1 MTCRK
6 VMEDYYNDINNL
18 SDFLAKL
25 VNSYRLIVGGA
36 GELNGI
42 ALAHK
47 KDVRNAIKTSND
59 LLKVINEVICM
70 LEKTSCGYMDFCNVR
85 SQIMQSR
92 MQVQYIQTEIDNEL
106 KLQNSQGDTPNSKED
121 TVNDEKDVFND
132 EKDDSDNAKAVSS
145 NVKDVQDN
153 KKDSDSSEKDSSDNE
168 NDDNSNDDNGK
179 EV

>member
-6 VMEDYYNDINNL
+6 IMEDYYNDVNNL

-47 KDVRNAIKTSND
+47 KDVKKAIKTSND

-70 LEKTSCGYMDFCNVR
+70 LEKTSCGYMDYCELR
-85 SQIMQSR
+85 SQIVESR
-92 MQVQYIQTEIDNEL
+92 MQAQYIQTEIDNEL
-106 KLQNSQGDTPNSKED
+106 KLQNSQGDTPNS
-121 TVNDEKDVFND
+121 EKDAIINERDVSHD
-132 EKDDSDNAKAVSS
+132 EEDDSDNE
-145 NVKDVQDN
+145 KDDGNREKDIQDN
-153 KKDSDSSEKDSSDNE
+153 KKVIDSSDKDSSNNE
-168 NDDNSNDDNGK
+168 NNDNGK

>member
-47 KDVRNAIKTSND
+47 KDVKKAIKTSND

-70 LEKTSCGYMDFCNVR
+70 LEKTSCGYMDYCQLR
-85 SQIMQSR
+85 AQITESR

-106 KLQNSQGDTPNSKED
+106 KLQNSQGDTPNS
-121 TVNDEKDVFND
+121 EKDTIINDRDLPND
-132 EKDDSDNAKAVSS
+132 EKDDSNNENDDSNREKDIQDGKKAIDS
-145 NVKDVQDN
+145 N
-153 KKDSDSSEKDSSDNE
+153 EKDSSNNE
-168 NDDNSNDDNGK
+168 NNDNGK

>member
-6 VMEDYYNDINNL
+6 IMEDYYNDINNL

-47 KDVRNAIKTSND
+47 KDVKKAIKTSND

-70 LEKTSCGYMDFCNVR
+70 LEKTSCGYIDYCQLR
-85 SQIMQSR
+85 AQIVESR
-92 MQVQYIQTEIDNEL
+92 MQAQYIQTEIDNEL
-106 KLQNSQGDTPNSKED
+106 KLQNSQGDTPNS
-121 TVNDEKDVFND
+121 EKDTIINERDLSHD
-132 EKDDSDNAKAVSS
+132 EKDDSNNEKEDSNKEKDIQDSKKDIDNNEEDSS
-145 NVKDVQDN
+145 N
-153 KKDSDSSEKDSSDNE
+153 NE
-168 NDDNSNDDNGK
+168 NNDNGK

>member
-1 MTCRK
+1 
-6 VMEDYYNDINNL
+6 MEDYYNDINNL

-47 KDVRNAIKTSND
+47 KDVKKAIKTSND
-59 LLKVINEVICM
+59 LLEVINEVICM
-70 LEKTSCGYMDFCNVR
+70 LEKTSCGYMDYCKLR
-85 SQIMQSR
+85 AQIMESR

-106 KLQNSQGDTPNSKED
+106 KLQNSQGDTPNS
-121 TVNDEKDVFND
+121 
-132 EKDDSDNAKAVSS
+132 
-145 NVKDVQDN
+145 
-153 KKDSDSSEKDSSDNE
+153 EKDSSNNENNDNE
-168 NDDNSNDDNGK
+168 K